1 MYLRH
6 YALSRTAIATGS
18 GSLRAHT
25 QCTRLSCFLHQRTA
39 HHLKRDPYHNAATG
53 PYVQHEHPICV
64 AHAYLHPGRLRRRVG
79 GHRHRARVSRR
90 RRRATPSLAP
100 FAVNAPRRVRA
111 AGGRPVGA
119 NVLGNHWADSAE
131 TCTVARAAAARLL
144 LERWPRP
151 TVGWARKHSPPLKP
165 SEVGNCFCTPLYCSR
180 CVQVPCL
187 K

>member
-25 QCTRLSCFLHQRTA
+25 QCTRLSCFPHQRTA

-100 FAVNAPRRVRA
+100 FAVTAPRRVRA
-111 AGGRPVGA
+111 SASRDGGA
-119 NVLGNHWADSAE
+119 NYSA
-131 TCTVARAAAARLL
+131 TTGRIDLVQKMGHAAR
-144 LERWPRP
+144 RP
-151 TVGWARKHSPPLKP
+151 LCPIGCTEGVGCVVQTEKPAPFPPPNL
-165 SEVGNCFCTPLYCSR
+165 
-180 CVQVPCL
+180 
-187 K
+187 

>member
-25 QCTRLSCFLHQRTA
+25 QCTRLSCLPLQRTA

-53 PYVQHEHPICV
+53 PYVQHEPPICV
-64 AHAYLHPGRLRRRVG
+64 AHAYLHPGRLRRRGG

-111 AGGRPVGA
+111 AGGGDGGA
-119 NVLGNHWADSAE
+119 NYSA
-131 TCTVARAAAARLL
+131 TTGRIDLVQSRLHAAR
-144 LERWPRP
+144 RP
-151 TVGWARKHSPPLKP
+151 LCNARCTEGVGCVVQTEKPP
-165 SEVGNCFCTPLYCSR
+165 
-180 CVQVPCL
+180 PCRRPNL
-187 K
+187 